1 MKLLIAIRDAHDGK
15 HLVPVETDATD
26 IEGVRRVAAAS
37 FAPLSHNGAPPR
49 AVLIGIP
56 GGKQ

>member
-1 MKLLIAIRDAHDGK
+1 MKLLIAIRDARDGK
-15 HLVPVETDATD
+15 HLVPVEADTTD
-26 IEGVRRVAAAS
+26 IEGVRRTAAAA
-37 FAPLSHNGAPPR
+37 FAPLSLNGAPPR

>member
-1 MKLLIAIRDAHDGK
+1 MKLVIAIRDARDGK
-15 HLVPVETDATD
+15 HIVPVVADTTD
-26 IEGVRRVAAAS
+26 IEGVRSTAAAA